1 MGLVEKIEKKGRISL
16 NLRPQIAMNPMSK
29 IAISRRFQKRWRLI
43 GYGEVDEFNE
53 LEVKISS

>member
-1 MGLVEKIEKKGRISL
+1 
-16 NLRPQIAMNPMSK
+16 MSK

-53 LEVKISS
+53 LEVNISS